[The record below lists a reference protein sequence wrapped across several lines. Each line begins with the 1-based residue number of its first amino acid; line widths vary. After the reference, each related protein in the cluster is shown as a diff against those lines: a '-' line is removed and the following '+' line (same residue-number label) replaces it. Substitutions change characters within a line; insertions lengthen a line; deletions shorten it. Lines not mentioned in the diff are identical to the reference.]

1 MLSKRNFYS
10 YFWPALCG
18 LLFALLLVFVAP
30 QRLGLTPSQPQIQ
43 ETAPANL
50 SDSWVGPVSYSG
62 AVRRAAPSVVSIY
75 ASIPVPTAQNQIFDG
90 PFFRRFFDSQSNQEQ
105 RDLNSGAGVVVS
117 GEGYI
122 LTNRHIIEGADEILV
137 VADGKQAIAQV
148 VGVDSET
155 DLAVLITDLEDLTAF
170 TIADSNSV
178 EVGDIVLA
186 IGNPF
191 GQGQTVTQGIVS
203 ATGRNIMQ
211 LSGYL
216 NFLQTD
222 AAINEGNS
230 GGALIDA
237 YGNLIGINTAS
248 TLAAEGI
255 SFTIPV
261 DIAIEVLRQIV
272 ENGSV
277 IRGWVGISAGELSTQ
292 DAQALGLGDTRA
304 MMVGSVE
311 PNGPALSA
319 GMEPGDILVG
329 INGEDLIDGRQVQEV
344 ISGTRP
350 GELLSFAV
358 LREGRRLNIQVRAA
372 LLPSE

>member
-75 ASIPVPTAQNQIFDG
+75 ASIPVPTAQNQIFDD

-358 LREGRRLNIQVRAA
+358 LREGQRLNIQVRAA

>member
-75 ASIPVPTAQNQIFDG
+75 ASIPVPTAQNQIFDD

>member
-75 ASIPVPTAQNQIFDG
+75 ASIPVPTAQNQIFDD

-292 DAQALGLGDTRA
+292 DALALGLGDTRA
-304 MMVGSVE
+304 MIVGSVE